1 MLVLI
6 NLVATSKAELECS
19 AMDTTKPASGAKFK
33 AEPEGYIY
41 QRATTSTKPKREET
55 STVGPEGAETFSNK
69 QEDGVMLF
77 A

>member
-6 NLVATSKAELECS
+6 NLVATSKAALECS

-41 QRATTSTKPKREET
+41 IRERQPPQSQRGKRH
-55 STVGPEGAETFSNK
+55 PP
-69 QEDGVMLF
+69 
-77 A
+77 